1 MTRLFARVS
10 LAIEA
15 YVALACA
22 APASARSDEQLWGT
36 VIASGTVRG
45 NLFLWMEGQARATDG
60 LGGGSQFFLRPA
72 IGARIGQ
79 DAHAVVGYVYSRTDP
94 EDGTLTNEHRLWQQ
108 VQFVPAR
115 TKRGTPLVISR
126 TRLEQ
131 RMFEGQDGTGWRLRQ
146 FIKLQVPIARVNG
159 LQAIAITEG
168 FINLNNTRAGVRR
181 GPDQWRTFG
190 GVGFPVANRTRLE
203 VGYLNQRIFRSGE
216 DRVNHVLSATV
227 FLQL

>member
-10 LAIEA
+10 LAIGA
-15 YVALACA
+15 YVALVCA
-22 APASARSDEQLWGT
+22 APASARSDEQLWGS
-36 VIASGTVRG
+36 VIATGTVRG
-45 NLFLWMEGQARATDG
+45 NLFLWMEGQARVTDG
-60 LGGGSQFFLRPA
+60 IGGGSQFIVRPA

-79 DAHAVVGYVYSRTDP
+79 DAHAVFGYAYVRTDP
-94 EDGTLTNEHRLWQQ
+94 EEGTLTNEHRLWQQ

-115 TKRGTPLVISR
+115 TKRGAPLVISR

-146 FIKLQVPIARVNG
+146 LIKLQVPIARVHG

-168 FINLNNTRAGVRR
+168 FKNLNDTRSGARQ

-190 GVGFPVANRTRLE
+190 GVGFPVANRARLE
-203 VGYLNQRIFRSGE
+203 VGYLNQRVFRSGA
-216 DRVNHVLSATV
+216 DRVNHLLNATV

>member
-72 IGARIGQ
+72 IGARIGK
-79 DAHAVVGYVYSRTDP
+79 DAHAVVGYAYSRTDP

-159 LQAIAITEG
+159 LQAIAIT
-168 FINLNNTRAGVRR
+168 
-181 GPDQWRTFG
+181 
-190 GVGFPVANRTRLE
+190 
-203 VGYLNQRIFRSGE
+203 
-216 DRVNHVLSATV
+216 
-227 FLQL
+227 